1 MTRTLMAMALA
12 LCACKGETKTQTDP
26 RVQSDLDAC
35 QKNVDEQKKLLAD
48 QQRQIDELNKAKSVA
63 GDIVVAIEGNA
74 LVIKRNTATAGN
86 QTIDPKIATAATRQ
100 FLDVV
105 EKSRGAIQK
114 CYEQALKK
122 DSSLQAHTVTVTIQA
137 SFAQSGQNRDS
148 TVSPPIND
156 TFDRCIKTV
165 ASKWTVPQN
174 PPVTVFRAPVS
185 LTPS

>member
-1 MTRTLMAMALA
+1 MTRTLIAIAIALS
-12 LCACKGETKTQTDP
+12 ACKGETKTQIDP
-26 RVQSDLDAC
+26 KTQTDLDAC
-35 QKNVDEQKKLLAD
+35 QKNNDEQKKLIAD
-48 QQRQIDELNKAKSVA
+48 LQRQNSELQKEKSIA
-63 GDIVVAIEGNA
+63 GDIVVSIDGNA
-74 LVIKRNTATAGN
+74 LVIKRNTATAGY

-122 DSSLQAHTVTVTIQA
+122 DASLQAHTVTVTIQA
-137 SFAQSGQNRDS
+137 SFAQTGQNRDS
-148 TVSPPIND
+148 SVSPPIND
-156 TFDRCIKTV
+156 TFDRCIRTV